1 MSIETTEENKIEQAR
16 NLLSMYNEGN
26 SDDSGDV
33 VVNYSTNAN
42 TQGTSI
48 TTQQGKVEYDANSP
62 ISRDDILFL

>member
-33 VVNYSTNAN
+33 ANHSTNAN